1 MAEKAIHYTREDLIQ
16 RLGLAVVER
25 GEVYRQQDRVETY
38 SLSLPYFKATV
49 RGTAR
54 QPYRVSVLFSVMG
67 TIQKTACSCPLGG
80 ECKHVAA
87 ALLDLLRDRE
97 RQDRKEAVSPGVL
110 SWLTD
115 LRHLSQA
122 VEQHRDGKRS
132 TRRTTRLYYCLR
144 LRPGDVVRIDI
155 LKGSAPE
162 TAKSWVLTERAMI
175 VPPQFVAEED
185 LPILRQLWK
194 LARQNGYDSE
204 SYQYGVHLKGENSG
218 ALLEMLLASERLF
231 VASHPGLLLEDGGE
245 RSGRIV
251 WKLTGDAAQYPE
263 IEVKDARPLPVS
275 PPWYLDANAGEIG
288 RLDIALP
295 PALATKLLALPP
307 LSTQEAVLVA
317 EALAEVAPNAPRPVT
332 DPGAGCRVI
341 ADVPRGRLRLDCV
354 PIYGMHSWRDYP
366 HSYEQM
372 MFDYATVEFCYG
384 DARIAPDETRDYLT
398 LPGGEIVRVERDR
411 VAETRLTHLLNLAGF
426 RKLPMHLP
434 IWASD
439 ISPLRGAYGL
449 DSEEAWP
456 EFMANVRPTLEQ
468 SGWQIV
474 FDVDFRHHY
483 LEVDAWHA
491 DVDEAEGG
499 WLSLDMGVMV
509 AGERLSLA
517 PLLANLFQKDSRWLD
532 ALALSNIPADET
544 VTLKAE
550 DGRRI
555 RVTAERLKPIARMLI
570 DLFDGY
576 REGDETLRLSRWDA
590 ARLDALQE
598 QGRWQFK
605 GPDAVVALAERL
617 KASKGVRDV
626 VPPKGFQLE
635 LRDYQRTGLAWLQ
648 YLREQELAGILADD
662 MGLGK
667 TAQALAHL
675 LLEKEAG
682 RLDKPA
688 LIVLPTSLV
697 FNWRREAERFAP
709 DLRVLCL
716 HGKDRRER
724 FAELP
729 ECDMALTT
737 YPLLWRD
744 GEELGKYEYHMLILD
759 EAQTVKNFRSKGAM
773 VVRQLQAQHRL
784 CLTGTPLENHLG
796 ELWAQF
802 DFLLPGFLDDSK
814 RFTRLWRNPI
824 EKQGDILRRDLLAR
838 RLRPFILRRKKDEV
852 ATELPPKTVIVRTV
866 ELEGGQR
873 DLYETVRVAM
883 DEKVRSEIARQG
895 FRRSQIVILDALLK
909 LRQVC
914 CDPRLVKLPVAQRVK
929 ERAKLDLLMNMLPE
943 LVAEG
948 RRVLLFSQ
956 FTSMLDLIETV
967 LDEASLCH
975 VRLDGAT
982 RDREAPVAA
991 FQNGE
996 VPVFLISL
1004 KAGGVGLNLTAADTV
1019 IHYDPWWNPAVEN
1032 QATDRAHRLGQDK
1045 PVFVYKLIAAG
1056 SIEEKILALQ
1066 EHKAE
1071 LAAGILSEG
1080 QKSEVKFSEAD
1091 IAALFEPLPGQRYLE
1106 KRR

>member
-1 MAEKAIHYTREDLIQ
+1 
-16 RLGLAVVER
+16 
-25 GEVYRQQDRVETY
+25 
-38 SLSLPYFKATV
+38 
-49 RGTAR
+49 
-54 QPYRVSVLFSVMG
+54 
-67 TIQKTACSCPLGG
+67 
-80 ECKHVAA
+80 
-87 ALLDLLRDRE
+87 
-97 RQDRKEAVSPGVL
+97 
-110 SWLTD
+110 
-115 LRHLSQA
+115 

-132 TRRTTRLYYCLR
+132 TRHNTHLFYVLR
-144 LRPGDVVRIDI
+144 LHPGGEVRVGIV
-155 LKGSAPE
+155 KGGTPE
-162 TAKSWVLTERAMI
+162 SAKSWVLTERAMI
-175 VPPQFVAEED
+175 VPPQFVAEDD

-194 LARQNGYDSE
+194 REKQHGYNSH
-204 SYQYGVHLKGENSG
+204 GVLLKGEGSG

-231 VASHPGLLLEDGGE
+231 VSSHPGLLLEDGGE
-245 RSGRIV
+245 RAGRIV
-251 WKLTGDAAQYPE
+251 WKLTADAAQYPVL
-263 IEVKDARPLPVS
+263 EVENALPLPVS
-275 PPWYLDANAGEIG
+275 PPWYLDAGAGEIG
-288 RLDIALP
+288 RLDIAMP
-295 PALATKLLALPP
+295 PALAEKLLSLPP
-307 LSTQEAVLVA
+307 LSMQEAVLVA
-317 EALAEVAPNAPRPVT
+317 EALAEVAPEAPRPMT

-341 ADVPRGRLRLDCV
+341 SGMPQGRLRLECM
-354 PIYGMHSWRDYP
+354 PMYGMLRSWRDYQP
-366 HSYEQM
+366 TYERGV
-372 MFDYATVEFCYG
+372 FDYATIEFCYG
-384 DARIAPDETRDYLT
+384 DACIEPDETHDYLT

-411 VAETRLTHLLNLAGF
+411 AAEARLTRMLETAGF
-426 RKLPMHLP
+426 KKLPQTLV
-434 IWASD
+434 WAAD
-439 ISPLRGAYGL
+439 TARLKGAYGL
-449 DSEEAWP
+449 ASEEAWP
-456 EFMANVRPTLEQ
+456 EFMEEARPMLERA
-468 SGWQIV
+468 GWQIS
-474 FDVDFRHHY
+474 FAVDFRHHY

-491 DVDEAEGG
+491 DVNEAENG

-517 PLLANLFQKDSRWLD
+517 PLLANLFREDFRWLD
-532 ALALSNIPADET
+532 ALALSNIPADEM
-544 VTLKAE
+544 VTLTTE
-550 DGRRI
+550 DGRRL
-555 RVTAERLKPIARMLI
+555 RVEAERLKPIARMLI

-590 ARLDALQE
+590 ARLDTLRE

-605 GPDAVVALAERL
+605 GPEAVLALAERL
-617 KASKGVRDV
+617 KASQGVREV

-688 LIVLPTSLV
+688 LVVLPTSLV

-709 DLRVLCL
+709 ELKVLSL
-716 HGKDRRER
+716 HGKDRKER
-724 FAELP
+724 FAEVP

-773 VVRQLQAQHRL
+773 MVRQLRARHRL

-824 EKQGDILRRDLLAR
+824 EKQGDTLRRDLLAR

-895 FRRSQIVILDALLK
+895 LRRSQIVILDALLK

-914 CDPRLVKLPVAQRVK
+914 CDPRLVKSAVAQRVK

-948 RRVLLFSQ
+948 RRILLFSQ
-956 FTSMLDLIETV
+956 FTSMLDLIETA
-967 LDEASLCH
+967 LNEADLRH
-975 VRLDGAT
+975 VRLDGST
-982 RDREAPVAA
+982 RDRETPVAA

-996 VPVFLISL
+996 APVFLISL

-1091 IAALFEPLPGQRYLE
+1091 IAALFEPLPGQE
-1106 KRR
+1106 RRR